1 MNFLNNVKF
10 EAFTLDISADLTPGA
25 MFEYG
30 NPPFNV
36 SSRVRRLSII
46 YPDGLRGSHE
56 AYTL

>member
-1 MNFLNNVKF
+1 VKF

-30 NPPFNV
+30 SPPFNV